1 MSKQLNKTKIA
12 KEAMISAL
20 EANLGVVTISANACG
35 VSRKTHYMWLHK
47 DDEYKEEVESIRG
60 IAIDFVETK
69 LFNRIKNDDTTSI
82 IFYLKTQGRTRGY
95 VERQEMDIEGS
106 LSLTVE
112 FVDPDEEHI

>member
-12 KEAMISAL
+12 KEAMIRAL

-35 VSRKTHYMWLHK
+35 VSRKTHYMWLNK
-47 DDEYKEEVESIRG
+47 DSQYKEEVESIKG

-82 IFYLKTQGRTRGY
+82 IFYLKTQGRNRGY
-95 VERQEMDIEGS
+95 VERQEMDIEGGFN
-106 LSLTVE
+106 LSVE
-112 FVDPDEEHI
+112 YV

>member
-47 DDEYKEEVESIRG
+47 DDE
-60 IAIDFVETK
+60 
-69 LFNRIKNDDTTSI
+69 
-82 IFYLKTQGRTRGY
+82 
-95 VERQEMDIEGS
+95 
-106 LSLTVE
+106 
-112 FVDPDEEHI
+112 